1 MSTRSLS
8 LQRDPV
14 FASARE
20 WELVD
25 ISTVD
30 HVCGINGG
38 TAMAIYCEVADETL
52 TVDTTRMT
60 AQATPVLAKGV
71 NAFEVTR
78 VDRAATTLTGNVY
91 LLAW

>member
-1 MSTRSLS
+1 MSTRTLS
-8 LQRDPV
+8 LKRNSV

-25 ISTVD
+25 ISTTD
-30 HVCGINGG
+30 HVVGINGG
-38 TAMAIYCEVADETL
+38 VAMAIYCETADESM
-52 TVDTTRMT
+52 TVDTTRMVAET
-60 AQATPVLAKGV
+60 TPVLEKGM